1 MQLSFRLLVLLST
14 AEALQSVTLGRTVPS
29 ALMRMR
35 VPHAQFGRKPPQQ
48 QPADDTQEEAMTPE
62 RRSFEAGEGNL
73 FFQCVPRP
81 ASAESSP
88 HQTHPPPPTV
98 HLHTFAG
105 PRRH

>member
-29 ALMRMR
+29 ALVRMR